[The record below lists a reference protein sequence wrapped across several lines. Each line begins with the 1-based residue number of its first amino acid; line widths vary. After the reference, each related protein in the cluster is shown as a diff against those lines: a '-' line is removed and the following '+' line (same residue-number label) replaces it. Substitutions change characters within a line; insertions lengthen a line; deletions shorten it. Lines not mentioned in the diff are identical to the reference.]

1 MSPEGHDADVT
12 KPDDQDLGRR
22 LRANRGRHMRPG
34 FTARIER
41 ALGRRVDASDVL
53 DLVATDGLS
62 KALAV
67 RLKAEP
73 PTRTWPESQRR
84 EVFDHLKNIGGTLD
98 PAHVSY
104 LTYFEG
110 WEELGA
116 LRLHSAAVCAQADSI
131 WEESA
136 EPLCLLATDLKDGLF
151 LDYTEPAQMHGADE
165 YELWI
170 WGAFARAASKG
181 RD

>member
-1 MSPEGHDADVT
+1 
-12 KPDDQDLGRR
+12 
-22 LRANRGRHMRPG
+22 MRPG

-41 ALGRRVDASDVL
+41 ALGSRIDARDVL
-53 DLVATDGLS
+53 DLVTTDGLAE
-62 KALAV
+62 ALSE

-73 PTRTWPESQRR
+73 PTRTWPESQRAAVVEYLSDIAR
-84 EVFDHLKNIGGTLD
+84 ALD

-116 LRLHSAAVCAQADSI
+116 LRLHSAAVCAQADAI
-131 WEESA
+131 WEEGA
-136 EPLCLLATDLKDGLF
+136 EPLCLLARDFSDGLF
-151 LDYTEPAQMHGADE
+151 LDYTEGAQMQGADE

-170 WGAFARAASKG
+170 WGAFARAASRG
-181 RD
+181 PN

>member
-1 MSPEGHDADVT
+1 MMSTVT
-12 KPDDQDLGRR
+12 EPNDQDLSRR
-22 LRANRGRHMRPG
+22 LRANRAGHIRPG

-41 ALGRRVDASDVL
+41 ALGSRVDASDVL
-53 DLVATDGLS
+53 DLVATDGLAE
-62 KALAV
+62 ALAV

-73 PTRTWPESQRR
+73 PTRTWPEAQRSAVV
-84 EVFDHLKNIGGTLD
+84 EYLGGIAHRLD

-116 LRLHSAAVCAQADSI
+116 LRLHSAAVCAQADAI
-131 WEESA
+131 WEEGA
-136 EPLCLLATDLKDGLF
+136 EPLCLLARDLSDGLF
-151 LDYTEPAQMHGADE
+151 LDYTEPAQMQGADE

-170 WGAFARAASKG
+170 WGAFARAAR
-181 RD
+181 RDQN